1 MYFVFSQRSPQMTS
15 LVNHGNSVFVLPY
28 FCNNES
34 YPLPNNRQLLL
45 IEKVATSSGH
55 FFC

>member
-15 LVNHGNSVFVLPY
+15 FVNHGNSVFVLPY